1 MSNLYMD
8 KEYVIAGYVIGDE
21 ATNVFQAMITYDTVE
36 TSDSITYTFN
46 VLERATAKETSLL
59 YDTELRL
66 SNGKNFVIP
75 MGRSTYSVSFR
86 I

>member
-21 ATNVFQAMITYDTVE
+21 ATNVFQAMITYDAVE

-46 VLERATAKETSLL
+46 VLEQTTKKRSINVQTIWYYNIRFRKHSSRSL
-59 YDTELRL
+59 T
-66 SNGKNFVIP
+66 
-75 MGRSTYSVSFR
+75 FR